1 MANAQ
6 RSRFPDDAADSPE
19 GCPLQWVVRAAQRLG
34 QPIGVVE
41 QFPRSRR
48 GAARTPYR
56 SAAGRR
62 PVRLHR
68 LVRCHFHLPPLQGYP
83 AHVAD
88 SHHDETANPKPSPER
103 ERL

>member
-48 GAARTPYR
+48 GAARTLRFSGGPR
-56 SAAGRR
+56 
-62 PVRLHR
+62 
-68 LVRCHFHLPPLQGYP
+68 
-83 AHVAD
+83 
-88 SHHDETANPKPSPER
+88 
-103 ERL
+103 